1 MSEDR
6 VVALEI
12 ALKTV
17 MAIARNHGLDID
29 QLCRQSIG
37 AIIGDSAMTWVKAD
51 HAGMPSSGLKS
62 PRLTLRACR
71 CFRRDS

>member
-17 MAIARNHGLDID
+17 MAIARRRGLDTD

-37 AIIGDSAMTWVKAD
+37 AIIGDSTMTWVKAD
-51 HAGMPSSGLKS
+51 YAQSAIAEIEMAQADIAPIPLASEL
-62 PRLTLRACR
+62 
-71 CFRRDS
+71 

>member
-17 MAIARNHGLDID
+17 LAVARSQGLDAD
-29 QLCRQSIG
+29 ELCRHAIG
-37 AIIGDSAMTWVKAD
+37 AMIGDPAMTWVKAE
-51 HAGMPSSGLKS
+51 HAQDAIAEVEMAQAAIA
-62 PRLTLRACR
+62 RLPLA
-71 CFRRDS
+71 SM

>member
-17 MAIARNHGLDID
+17 MAIARNKGLDVD
-29 QLCRQSIG
+29 ELCRDSIG
-37 AIIGDSAMTWVKAD
+37 AIMADPTMKWVKAAHVPD
-51 HAGMPSSGLKS
+51 AISEIEAAK
-62 PRLTLRACR
+62 AAIA
-71 CFRRDS
+71 RRKRS

>member
-51 HAGMPSSGLKS
+51 HAQDAIAEIEMAQADIARLPLSS
-62 PRLTLRACR
+62 AQ
-71 CFRRDS
+71 

>member
-17 MAIARNHGLDID
+17 MAIARNHGLDVD

-37 AIIGDSAMTWVKAD
+37 AIIGDSSMQWVQAT
-51 HAGMPSSGLKS
+51 HAQNAIAEIEMAEAAVARLPLPS
-62 PRLTLRACR
+62 R
-71 CFRRDS
+71 

>member
-17 MAIARNHGLDID
+17 MAIARNHGLDVD
-29 QLCRQSIG
+29 ELCRQSIG
-37 AIIGDSAMTWVKAD
+37 AIIGDPDMKWVKED
-51 HAGMPSSGLKS
+51 HAQNAIAEIEMAQADIARLPLSS
-62 PRLTLRACR
+62 AQ
-71 CFRRDS
+71 

>member
-12 ALKTV
+12 TLKTV
-17 MAIARNHGLDID
+17 MAIVRNHGLDID

-37 AIIGDSAMTWVKAD
+37 AIIGGSAMTWVKAD
-51 HAGMPSSGLKS
+51 HTPDAIAEIEMAQADIA
-62 PRLTLRACR
+62 RLSLFSTQ
-71 CFRRDS
+71 

>member
-17 MAIARNHGLDID
+17 MAVAGRQGVEVDA
-29 QLCRQSIG
+29 LCRKSIG
-37 AIIGDSAMTWVKAD
+37 AIIGDPEFNWVKPD
-51 HAGMPSSGLKS
+51 HAEDAIAEIEMAQAAIAHLSLPSAK
-62 PRLTLRACR
+62 
-71 CFRRDS
+71 

>member
-17 MAIARNHGLDID
+17 MAIARNQGFDAD
-29 QLCRQSIG
+29 ELCRQSIG
-37 AIIGDSAMTWVKAD
+37 AIIGDPAMKWVKAD
-51 HAGMPSSGLKS
+51 HVQNAIAEIEMAQADIARLPLPS
-62 PRLTLRACR
+62 AQ
-71 CFRRDS
+71 

>member
-17 MAIARNHGLDID
+17 MAIARNHGFDVD
-29 QLCRQSIG
+29 ELCRKSMG
-37 AIIGDSAMTWVKAD
+37 AIIGDSSMPWVQAD
-51 HAGMPSSGLKS
+51 HAQNAIAEIEMAQAAVARLPLP
-62 PRLTLRACR
+62 PR
-71 CFRRDS
+71 

>member
-17 MAIARNHGLDID
+17 MAIARNRGVDTD

-37 AIIGDSAMTWVKAD
+37 AIIGDSTMTWVKAD
-51 HAGMPSSGLKS
+51 YAQSAIAEIEMAQADIAPIPLASEL
-62 PRLTLRACR
+62 
-71 CFRRDS
+71 

>member
-17 MAIARNHGLDID
+17 MAIARNQGFDVD
-29 QLCRQSIG
+29 ELCRQSIG
-37 AIIGDSAMTWVKAD
+37 AIIGDTAMKWVKAD
-51 HAGMPSSGLKS
+51 HVQNAIAEIEMAQAAIARLPLPS
-62 PRLTLRACR
+62 AQ
-71 CFRRDS
+71 

>member
-17 MAIARNHGLDID
+17 MAVAWREGFDAD
-29 QLCRQSIG
+29 ELCRKSIG
-37 AIIGDSAMTWVKAD
+37 EIIGGTRFNWVKAD
-51 HAGMPSSGLKS
+51 HAQDAIAEIEMAQAAIARLSLPS
-62 PRLTLRACR
+62 T
-71 CFRRDS
+71 

>member
-17 MAIARNHGLDID
+17 MAIARSQGLDAD
-29 QLCRQSIG
+29 ELCRKSIG
-37 AIIGDSAMTWVKAD
+37 AIIGDPQFNWVKAD
-51 HAGMPSSGLKS
+51 HVQDAIAEIEMAQAAIARLPLPS
-62 PRLTLRACR
+62 A
-71 CFRRDS
+71 

>member
-17 MAIARNHGLDID
+17 MAIARNQGLDID
-29 QLCRQSIG
+29 QLCRQTIG
-37 AIIGDSAMTWVKAD
+37 AIIGDPAMKWVRAD
-51 HAGMPSSGLKS
+51 HVQSAIAEIEMAQADIARPPLPS
-62 PRLTLRACR
+62 AQ
-71 CFRRDS
+71 

>member
-17 MAIARNHGLDID
+17 MAIARNQGLDVD
-29 QLCRQSIG
+29 DLCRQSIG
-37 AIIGDSAMTWVKAD
+37 AIIGDTGMKWVKED
-51 HAGMPSSGLKS
+51 HVQNAIAEIEMAQAAIARLPLPS
-62 PRLTLRACR
+62 TQ
-71 CFRRDS
+71 